1 MIILNDSFRRVN
13 ARGGVVGGQ
22 HSQYPDAGRL
32 IKADD
37 IDSKFNFTP
46 QTLNSFVGAG
56 VIRTTVVSPISV
68 GSAVNC
74 DVTFLRNPVILFEI
88 ESNVSKSIICIR
100 SISADIRIAGP
111 AATVQKALHT
121 WDDLNTVDN
130 WDEFNPL
137 VIWADAMYPSKTHT
151 STTSALITISSSP
164 SFLKDQLIKRT
175 ANLQIKINTPSV
187 TSEVESFGSWTTS
200 QNQWQDLGGTIWE
213 VYTSKTITDTAS
225 SLISLSSNSSFLK
238 DKLVKRTA
246 NIAIN
251 IAGSATGY
259 VTHPQLGTPTLSPET
274 ETTST
279 SFRASWNL
287 GSNVN
292 YSGLVYHEI
301 QWYGGN
307 TSSYSEFQ
315 AASLGDNIHSKEI
328 SGLDSNTQYTW
339 RVRAYHP
346 TGLYPPS
353 DWLETTHST
362 LATTLTGTGVAA
374 MRIAA
379 SSNSTIILGW
389 NTSTV
394 FWSSQTQN
402 WEAN

>member
-137 VIWADAMYPSKTHT
+137 VIWADAMYPPKTHT

-225 SLISLSSNSSFLK
+225 SLISLSGNSSFFK
-238 DKLVKRTA
+238 DRLVKRNA

-251 IAGSATGY
+251 IAGSVTGQLTSFGSWTTAQNEWEDVNNIWAIYTSDTDISGADSIISIGAFVGGY
-259 VTHPQLGTPTLSPET
+259 VNTIHSRNASAGITM
-274 ETTST
+274 TTS
-279 SFRASWNL
+279 AS
-287 GSNVN
+287 SDT
-292 YSGLVYHEI
+292 
-301 QWYGGN
+301 N
-307 TSSYSEFQ
+307 TIF
-315 AASLGDNIHSKEI
+315 
-328 SGLDSNTQYTW
+328 
-339 RVRAYHP
+339 
-346 TGLYPPS
+346 
-353 DWLETTHST
+353 
-362 LATTLTGTGVAA
+362 TGTGAA
-374 MRIAA
+374 SMRIVA